1 MGKSPYTK
9 LSVFEYCVLFH
20 PPGKEDEERHTELI
34 VAPKACM
41 ARDED
46 HAKMLAARDIPD
58 GYVDQLDRC
67 EVGVRPF

>member
-9 LSVFEYCVLFH
+9 LSVWEYCVLYH
-20 PPGKEDEERHTELI
+20 PQPEDDKERHTELL
-34 VAPKACM
+34 VPVTSCM

-58 GYVDQLDRC
+58 EYVDKLDRC